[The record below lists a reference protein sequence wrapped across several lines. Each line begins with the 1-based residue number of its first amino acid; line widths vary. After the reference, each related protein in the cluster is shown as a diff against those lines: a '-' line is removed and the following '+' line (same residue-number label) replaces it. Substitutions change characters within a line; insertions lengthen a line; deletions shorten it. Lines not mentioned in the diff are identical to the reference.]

1 MSAPPITLAHLTP
14 AEAAHVEAGHPELGG
29 GAHGGEPQE
38 VLAIRAAPAV
48 VELLEQVVA
57 QFARSLHEGDEQ
69 AAKVLDALT
78 PEVGAHVLSPERY
91 QQLWH
96 RGEARRHFLE
106 TVELLSSAMVG
117 ERGGSSARNAS
128 ALASRWKG
136 EGRIFA
142 VPNGRADCFPAFQFD
157 ELGQP
162 RPEVAAVLRAL
173 PPGTEWARA
182 LWWTAPNG
190 WLNGQRP
197 VDLFAGDAEAV
208 IAAAHRTAAPIEP

>member
-1 MSAPPITLAHLTP
+1 MSAPPITLAQLTP
-14 AEAAHVEAGHPELGG
+14 AEAAHVQAGHPELGG
-29 GAHGGEPQE
+29 APLGEESQV

-48 VELLEQVVA
+48 VEVLEQVVA
-57 QFARSLHEGDEQ
+57 EFARALHEGDAQ

-78 PEVGAHVLSPERY
+78 PEVGASVISPERY
-91 QQLWH
+91 QQQWH

-106 TVELLSSAMVG
+106 SVELLTSAMVG

-157 ELGQP
+157 EVGQP
-162 RPEVAAVLRAL
+162 RPEVAEVLRAL
-173 PPGTEWARA
+173 PAGTEWARA

-197 VDLFAGDAEAV
+197 MDLFAGDAEAV
-208 IAAAHRTAAPIEP
+208 IAAAHRTAEPIES